1 MLRDLEPERVPVGA
15 GWDGFLPSQREPPLD
30 EGGRRPVRV
39 GRLPGLPRDLRLLGT
54 REVDVQSA
62 ALGFGRRL
70 DDDRPLNHLARVI
83 RQPRE
88 FHRNRA
94 GHRSPQTDMPHR
106 TRNRVPQYEQ
116 VAMPN
121 RSTFVGGPPQFGQF
135 RATGPTWPAGTIGCW
150 IGGGGGIVRRPAPDA
165 AAMMMKTITK
175 RNGMQKKGAIE
186 KADPG
191 LPMKAEPIATKNT
204 TTIMTTARTARTAGF
219 CQGLCE
225 GGAWGYQ
232 ACCGGGG
239 WATRPDGG
247 WP

>member
-1 MLRDLEPERVPVGA
+1 
-15 GWDGFLPSQREPPLD
+15 
-30 EGGRRPVRV
+30 
-39 GRLPGLPRDLRLLGT
+39 
-54 REVDVQSA
+54 
-62 ALGFGRRL
+62 
-70 DDDRPLNHLARVI
+70 
-83 RQPRE
+83 
-88 FHRNRA
+88 
-94 GHRSPQTDMPHR
+94 
-106 TRNRVPQYEQ
+106 VPQYEQ

-165 AAMMMKTITK
+165 TAMMMKTMTK
-175 RNGMQKKGAIE
+175 RNGMQMKGATE
-186 KADPG
+186 KTDPG
-191 LPMKAEPIATKNT
+191 LPMKTEPIARKNT

-232 ACCGGGG
+232 AGCGGGG